1 MLRAKLCDAASVNGL
16 YSAEVLQE
24 GMKLIEQMRGK
35 KLIFLVG
42 DTGSGKSTTA
52 SYFMNIKLEAP
63 A

>member
-1 MLRAKLCDAASVNGL
+1 MNGL